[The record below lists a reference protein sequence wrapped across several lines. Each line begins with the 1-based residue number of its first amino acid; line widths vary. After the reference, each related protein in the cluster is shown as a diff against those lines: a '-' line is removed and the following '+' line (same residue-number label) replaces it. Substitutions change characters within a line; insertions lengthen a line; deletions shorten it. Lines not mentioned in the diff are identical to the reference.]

1 MVLNIKKKRD
11 MKKEAKVEFGI
22 VITKPWSSEMYAH
35 NEQVADIVRNEVEAL
50 WIAALMQFQKE
61 FDGNDEMLE
70 AEFSSASKE
79 LVEIQRAITCYGFG
93 YGYDVAAVAERVM
106 QELEDAPTYRL
117 KEIAEELEIELE
129 KGFVGFN

>member
-1 MVLNIKKKRD
+1 

-22 VITKPWSSEMYAH
+22 VITKPWSSEMYDH
-35 NEQVADIVRNEVEAL
+35 NEQVAEVVKEQVSDMWRTALSQLEESLDTEDEEGYEIAMLDLDWCDCLTNEL
-50 WIAALMQFQKE
+50 LT
-61 FDGNDEMLE
+61 
-70 AEFSSASKE
+70 
-79 LVEIQRAITCYGFG
+79 IQRAITCYGFG

>member
-1 MVLNIKKKRD
+1 

-35 NEQVADIVRNEVEAL
+35 NEQVADIVRNEVEAR
-50 WIAALMQFQKE
+50 WIVELMKFQEATGESFMSDVEWIEAPEALK
-61 FDGNDEMLE
+61 D
-70 AEFSSASKE
+70 
-79 LVEIQRAITCYGFG
+79 IQTAVTCYGFG